1 MRPVPLESFFPYPMT
16 KLYLSYRETLKGRK
30 IKMTDVELAKK
41 RGEEHLKE
49 ILPAIEKTFVYDDTA
64 YHLPI
69 AFALTGTAV
78 HDQNTAREV
87 FLKTGNNPIVASEFL
102 LAEKTAKRGRENAP
116 YTGFIADTVIRK
128 LGYSLVDGSIL
139 GLALVIGSSE
149 SPGTAAA
156 ICRELQEKYML
167 TFLAGPVIPALL
179 NNGVRLGLE
188 YRLVPLGST
197 PASGVHFVDVIARV
211 AMMFGGVTP
220 GDAQRLLMY
229 AAERAKAIVIVFPG
243 LSDDEIAL
251 VDGMRLLGIPI
262 LSVGDYRGG
271 AWIPVAAED
280 AVRKGMEEKGIRV
293 NVTAIP
299 IPMGC
304 SPAFE
309 GKSIRKE
316 EMYVEFGGGRSP
328 AFELLRTRP
337 AGEIEDGRV
346 TVIGPEIDSMKEG
359 SANPLGIL
367 IDVAGKS
374 MKKDYEPVLE
384 RRIHNFVNY
393 GEGTWHVAQRDLIW
407 VRISKEA
414 VAKGVRIEHL
424 GKLLASK
431 FRMDFPQLLDAV
443 AVTLITDPVKVAAA
457 KKEAERVYEERDARI
472 KGMRDND
479 VNTYYSCTLCQTF
492 APNHVCVIT
501 PERPAL
507 CGAISWLDGK
517 IAYEISPAGA
527 NQPVEKGTEINALNG
542 EFDGVNR
549 FVRKAS
555 HGEIDRC
562 SLYSV
567 MEYPMTCCGCFE
579 AIALMLPEVNGI
591 MVVNREFKGVTPS
604 GMSFSTLAG
613 TIGGGAQ
620 TPGFAGISK
629 NYILS
634 DRFLQG
640 EGGIG
645 RLVWIPSQLKEELRD
660 RLEQKLSDKGLSG
673 FVDKIADETKATTI
687 EELMVYLEKVGHPAL
702 TMKPL
707 V

>member
-1 MRPVPLESFFPYPMT
+1 
-16 KLYLSYRETLKGRK
+16 
-30 IKMTDVELAKK
+30 MTDVELAKK

-49 ILPAIEKTFVYDDTA
+49 TLPAMKKTFAYEDTA

-69 AFALTGTAV
+69 SFALTGTAV
-78 HDQNTAREV
+78 HDLNSAQNV
-87 FLKTGNNPIVASEFL
+87 FSSTGYNPIVASECL
-102 LAEKTAKRGRENAP
+102 LAEKTATQGKENAP
-116 YTGFIADTVIRK
+116 YTGFIGDTVIRK

-139 GLALVIGSSE
+139 GLALVIGSPE

-167 TFLAGPVIPALL
+167 TFLAGPVIPSLL
-179 NNGVRLGLE
+179 NNGVKVGLE
-188 YRLVPLGST
+188 YRLIPLGST
-197 PASGVHFVDVIARV
+197 ASYGIHFVDIIARV

-220 GDAQRLLMY
+220 GDAHRLLVY
-229 AAERAKAIVIVFPG
+229 AAERAKAIVIVFSG

-251 VDGMRLLGIPI
+251 VDSMRLLGFPI
-262 LSVGDYRGG
+262 LSLGDYSGG
-271 AWIPVAAED
+271 AWIPTAAD
-280 AVRKGMEEKGIRV
+280 DIVRKGMEEKGIRV

-316 EMYVEFGGGRSP
+316 EMYVEFGGGRAT
-328 AFELLRTRP
+328 AFELLRMRP
-337 AGEIEDGRV
+337 AEEVKDGVV

-359 SANPLGIL
+359 SANPLGI
-367 IDVAGKS
+367 IIEVAGKT

-393 GEGTWHVAQRDLIW
+393 GEGSWHVAQRDLIW
-407 VRISKEA
+407 VRLSKEA
-414 VAKGVRIEHL
+414 VAKGVKIEHL

-431 FRMDFPQLLDAV
+431 FRMDFPRLLDAV
-443 AVTLITDPVKVAAA
+443 AVILITDPEKVAEAR
-457 KKEAERVYEERDARI
+457 KEAERIYDERDARI
-472 KGMRDND
+472 KGMRDID

-517 IAYEISPAGA
+517 IAYEISPSGA
-527 NQPVEKGTEINALNG
+527 NQPVEKGAVINAQSG
-542 EFDGVNR
+542 EFEGVNR

-591 MVVNREFKGVTPS
+591 MVVNREFKGQTPS

-640 EGGIG
+640 EGGIE
-645 RLVWIPSQLKEELRD
+645 RLVWMPSPLKEELKN
-660 RLEQKLSDKGLSG
+660 RLVQMLSDKGLKD
-673 FVDKIADETKATTI
+673 FFDKIADETKATTI

-702 TMKPL
+702 AMKPL

>member
-1 MRPVPLESFFPYPMT
+1 
-16 KLYLSYRETLKGRK
+16 
-30 IKMTDVELAKK
+30 MTDVELAKK
-41 RGEEHLKE
+41 TGEERLKTKIAGITKPFFYE
-49 ILPAIEKTFVYDDTA
+49 ETA

-69 AFALTGTAV
+69 SYALTGIAV
-78 HDQNTAREV
+78 HDHATAMDV
-87 FLKTGNNPIVASEFL
+87 FARMNNNPLVASECI
-102 LAEKTAKRGRENAP
+102 LAEKTATFGREPSP
-116 YTGFIADTVIRK
+116 YTGFIGDTVIRK

-139 GLALVIGSSE
+139 GLALIVGTPASSGS
-149 SPGTAAA
+149 AAA

-167 TFLAGPVIPALL
+167 TFLAGDVIPSLL
-179 NNGVRLGLE
+179 KAGVKLGLE

-197 PASGVHFVDVIARV
+197 PSYGVHFVDIIARV

-220 GDAQRLLMY
+220 GDANRLLAY
-229 AAERAKAIVIVFPG
+229 AAERAKAIIIVFPQ
-243 LSDDEIAL
+243 LSDEEIAF
-251 VDGMRLLGIPI
+251 VDSMRVLGFPI
-262 LSVGDYRGG
+262 LSLAGDVGGE
-271 AWIPVAAED
+271 WIPATPDDV
-280 AVRKGMEEKGIRV
+280 VRQGMEKKGIRV

-299 IPMGC
+299 IPMAC

-328 AFELLRTRP
+328 AFELLKMK
-337 AGEIEDGRV
+337 AVGEIQDGNV
-346 TVIGPEIDSMKEG
+346 TVIGPEIDSMNEG
-359 SANPLGIL
+359 TANPLGI
-367 IDVAGKS
+367 IIEVSGKT

-393 GEGTWHVAQRDLIW
+393 GEGSWHVAQRDLIW
-407 VRISKEA
+407 IRISKEA
-414 VAKGVRIEHL
+414 VAKGVKIEHI
-424 GKLLASK
+424 GKLLAGK

-443 AVTLITDPVKVAAA
+443 AVTLITDKDKVLAGIQ
-457 KKEAERVYEERDARI
+457 EAEGVYEERDARI
-472 KGMRDND
+472 KGMRDVD

-517 IAYEISPAGA
+517 IAYEISPSGA
-527 NQPVEKGTEINALNG
+527 NQPVEKGSLINAQNG
-542 EFDGVNR
+542 EFEGVNR
-549 FVRKAS
+549 FVKKAS
-555 HGEIDRC
+555 HGEIERC

-579 AIALMLPEVNGI
+579 CIALMLPEVNGI
-591 MVVNREFKGVTPS
+591 MVVNREFKGITPS
-604 GMSFSTLAG
+604 GMTFSTLAG

-640 EGGIG
+640 DGGIE
-645 RLVWIPSQLKEELRD
+645 RLVWLPSQVKDELKP
-660 RLEQKLSDKGLSG
+660 RLVPILQKRGLPDL
-673 FVDKIADETKATTI
+673 FDKIADETNATTI
-687 EELMVYLEKVGHPAL
+687 EELTVFLEKVNHPAL
-702 TMKPL
+702 AMKPL

>member
-1 MRPVPLESFFPYPMT
+1 
-16 KLYLSYRETLKGRK
+16 
-30 IKMTDVELAKK
+30 MTDVELAKK
-41 RGEEHLKE
+41 AGDEQLKNKITGIRNTFSYEE
-49 ILPAIEKTFVYDDTA
+49 TA
-64 YHLPI
+64 YHLPVS
-69 AFALTGTAV
+69 FALTGIAV
-78 HDQNTAREV
+78 HDRATALDV
-87 FLKTGNNPIVASEFL
+87 FARMNNNPLIASECL
-102 LAEKTAKRGRENAP
+102 LAEKTATLGREPAP
-116 YTGFIADTVIRK
+116 YTGFVGDTVIRK

-139 GLALVIGSSE
+139 GLALVVGIPE
-149 SPGTAAA
+149 STDSAAA

-167 TFLAGPVIPALL
+167 TFLSGGVIPALL
-179 NNGVRLGLE
+179 QGGVKLGLE

-197 PASGVHFVDVIARV
+197 PSYGVHFVDIIARV

-220 GDAQRLLMY
+220 GDAARLLKY

-243 LSDDEIAL
+243 LSDEDIAF
-251 VDGMRLLGIPI
+251 VDAMRVLDFPI
-262 LSVGDYRGG
+262 LSLGDYEGG
-271 AWIPVAAED
+271 AWIPATSNDV
-280 AVRKGMEEKGIRV
+280 VKKGMDKKGIRV

-316 EMYVEFGGGRSP
+316 EMYAEFGGGRAP
-328 AFELLRTRP
+328 AFELLRMRNP
-337 AGEIEDGRV
+337 DEITDGKI

-359 SANPLGIL
+359 TANPLGI
-367 IDVAGKS
+367 IIEVAGKM

-393 GEGTWHVAQRDLIW
+393 GEGSWHVAQRDLIW

-414 VAKGVRIEHL
+414 VAKGVKIEHI

-443 AVTLITDPVKVAAA
+443 AVTLITDKDKVLAG
-457 KKEAERVYEERDARI
+457 KKDAEKVYEERDARI
-472 KGMRDND
+472 RGMKDSD

-517 IAYEISPAGA
+517 IAFEISPSGA
-527 NQPVEKGTEINALNG
+527 NQPIEKGSVINAQNG

-549 FVRKAS
+549 FVKKAS

-579 AIALMLPEVNGI
+579 CIALMLPEVNGI

-604 GMSFSTLAG
+604 GMTFSTLAG

-629 NYILS
+629 NYIIS

-640 EGGIG
+640 DGGIE
-645 RLVWIPSQLKEELRD
+645 RLVWLPAQVKDELKPRLVPVLKER
-660 RLEQKLSDKGLSG
+660 GLADL
-673 FVDKIADETKATTI
+673 FDKIADETNATTI
-687 EELMVYLEKVGHPAL
+687 EELTVFLEKVNHPAL
-702 TMKPL
+702 AMKPL

>member
-1 MRPVPLESFFPYPMT
+1 
-16 KLYLSYRETLKGRK
+16 
-30 IKMTDVELAKK
+30 MTDVEKAKK
-41 RGEEHLKE
+41 NGEARLKTM
-49 ILPAIEKTFVYDDTA
+49 ITAIHHTFSYDETA

-69 AFALTGTAV
+69 SFALTGIAV
-78 HDQNTAREV
+78 HDQQTAREV
-87 FLKTGNNPIVASEFL
+87 FEKTGNNPLVALECI
-102 LAEKTAKRGRENAP
+102 LAGKTAEEGRKPAP
-116 YTGFIADTVIRK
+116 YTGFIDDTVIRK

-139 GLALVIGSSE
+139 GLALVVGTP
-149 SPGTAAA
+149 PGADSASA

-167 TFLAGPVIPALL
+167 TFLAGDVITSLSGA
-179 NNGVRLGLE
+179 GVKLGLE
-188 YRLVPLGST
+188 YRLIPLGPT
-197 PASGVHFVDVIARV
+197 PSYGIYFVDIIARV

-220 GDAQRLLMY
+220 GDIQRLLTY
-229 AAERAKAIVIVFPG
+229 ARERAKAIVIVYPG
-243 LSDDEIAL
+243 LTDEEIAF
-251 VDGMRLLGIPI
+251 VDGMRVLGFPI
-262 LSVGDYRGG
+262 LSLGDYQGS
-271 AWIPVAAED
+271 AWLTSKPDEV
-280 AVRKGMEEKGIRV
+280 VRRGMEERGIRV
-293 NVTAIP
+293 NITAIP

-328 AFELLRTRP
+328 AFELLQMLP
-337 AGEIEDGRV
+337 ADEVKDGQV
-346 TVIGPEIDSMKEG
+346 TVIGPEITMMKEG
-359 SANPLGIL
+359 SAYPLAIL
-367 IDVAGKS
+367 VKVTGKM

-393 GEGTWHVAQRDLIW
+393 GEGSWHVAQRDIIW
-407 VRISKEA
+407 VRISKEV
-414 VAKGVRIEHL
+414 VAKGIKIEHI

-443 AVTLITDPVKVAAA
+443 SVTLITDEAKVLEA
-457 KKEAERVYEERDARI
+457 KKDAEKVFEERDARI
-472 KGMRDND
+472 KGMRDSE
-479 VNTYYSCTLCQTF
+479 VTTYYSCTLCQTF

-517 IAYEISPAGA
+517 IAFEISPSGA
-527 NQPVEKGTEINALNG
+527 NQPIEKGAVINTLNG
-542 EFDGVNR
+542 EFDGVNK
-549 FVRKAS
+549 FVKKAS
-555 HGEIDRC
+555 HGEVDRC

-579 AIALMLPEVNGI
+579 CIALMLPEVNGI
-591 MVVNREFKGVTPS
+591 MIVNREFKGITPS
-604 GMSFSTLAG
+604 GMTFSTLAG

-640 EGGIG
+640 EGGIE
-645 RLVWIPSQLKEELRD
+645 RLVWIPYQLKEELKV
-660 RLEQKLSDKGLSG
+660 RLTKKLADQNKPDL
-673 FVDKIADETKATTI
+673 FEKIADETRATTI
-687 EELMVYLEKVGHPAL
+687 EELIDYLEHVKHPAL

>member
-1 MRPVPLESFFPYPMT
+1 
-16 KLYLSYRETLKGRK
+16 
-30 IKMTDVELAKK
+30 MTDVELAKK
-41 RGEEHLKE
+41 HGEDLLKTRITSIQGSFSYE
-49 ILPAIEKTFVYDDTA
+49 DTA

-69 AFALTGTAV
+69 SYALTGIAV
-78 HDQNTAREV
+78 HDRAAAVDV
-87 FLKTGNNPIVASEFL
+87 FGKTGNNPIVASECL
-102 LAEKTAKRGRENAP
+102 LAEQTAVSGKQPAP
-116 YTGFIADTVIRK
+116 YTGFISDTVIRK

-139 GLALVIGSSE
+139 GLALVVGTPSSGGS
-149 SPGTAAA
+149 AAA

-167 TFLAGPVIPALL
+167 TFLAGNVIPSLSGA
-179 NNGVRLGLE
+179 GVRLGLE
-188 YRLVPLGST
+188 YRLIPLGSS
-197 PASGVHFVDVIARV
+197 PFHGIHFVDIIARV

-220 GDAQRLLMY
+220 GDMHRLLAY

-243 LSDDEIAL
+243 LTDEEIAL
-251 VDGMRLLGIPI
+251 VDGMRVLGFPI
-262 LSVGDYRGG
+262 LSLGG
-271 AWIPVAAED
+271 YEGGTWTPATQED
-280 AVRKGMEEKGIRV
+280 VVRQGMDQKGIRV

-316 EMYVEFGGGRSP
+316 EMFVEFGGGRSP
-328 AFELLRTRP
+328 AFELLRMRQP
-337 AGEIEDGRV
+337 GEIEDGKV
-346 TVIGPEIDSMKEG
+346 TVIGPEIESMKEG
-359 SANPLGIL
+359 SANPLGIV
-367 IDVAGKS
+367 IEVAGKT

-393 GEGTWHVAQRDLIW
+393 GEGSWHVAQRDLIW
-407 VRISKEA
+407 VRLSKEA
-414 VAKGVRIEHL
+414 VAKGVRIEHI

-443 AVTLITDPVKVAAA
+443 AVTLITDGAKVLEA
-457 KKEAERVYEERDARI
+457 KAEAERVYDERDARI
-472 KGMRDND
+472 KGMRDSD

-501 PERPAL
+501 PERLAL

-517 IAYEISPAGA
+517 IAYEMSPSGA
-527 NQPVEKGTEINALNG
+527 NQPIEKGTVLNAQNG
-542 EFDGVNR
+542 EFEGVNR
-549 FVRKAS
+549 FVKKAS
-555 HGEIDRC
+555 HGEIERC

-579 AIALMLPEVNGI
+579 VIALMLPEVNGI
-591 MVVNREFKGVTPS
+591 MVVNREYKGMTPS
-604 GMSFSTLAG
+604 GMTFSTLAG

-645 RLVWIPSQLKEELRD
+645 RLVWMPAALKEELKD
-660 RLEQKLSDKGLSG
+660 RLVKKLEERGLAG
-673 FVDKIADETKATTI
+673 FFEKIADETTAPAI
-687 EELMVYLEKVGHPAL
+687 EDLMVFLERVGHPAL
-702 TMKPL
+702 RMKPL

>member
-1 MRPVPLESFFPYPMT
+1 
-16 KLYLSYRETLKGRK
+16 
-30 IKMTDVELAKK
+30 MTDVELAKK
-41 RGEEHLKE
+41 HGEDLLKTR
-49 ILPAIEKTFVYDDTA
+49 ISAIRQSFSYEDTA

-69 AFALTGTAV
+69 SYGLTGIAV
-78 HDQNTAREV
+78 HDRNAALDV
-87 FLKTGNNPIVASEFL
+87 FGKMGNNPIVASECL
-102 LAEKTAKRGRENAP
+102 LAEQTAVSGKEPAP
-116 YTGFIADTVIRK
+116 YTGFISDTVIRK

-139 GLALVIGSSE
+139 GLALVVGTPPSEGS
-149 SPGTAAA
+149 AAG

-167 TFLAGPVIPALL
+167 TFLAGKVVPSLSGA
-179 NNGVRLGLE
+179 GVRLGLE
-188 YRLVPLGST
+188 YRLIPLGSA
-197 PASGVHFVDVIARV
+197 PFHGIHFVDIIARV

-220 GDAQRLLMY
+220 GDTHRLLTY

-243 LSDDEIAL
+243 LTDEEIAL
-251 VDGMRLLGIPI
+251 VDGMRVLGFPI
-262 LSVGDYRGG
+262 LSLGGYVGGT
-271 AWIPVAAED
+271 WIPATPED
-280 AVRKGMEEKGIRV
+280 VVRLGMDQKGIRV

-328 AFELLRTRP
+328 AFELLRMRQP
-337 AGEIEDGRV
+337 GEIEDGKI
-346 TVIGPEIDSMKEG
+346 TVIGPEIESMKEG
-359 SANPLGIL
+359 SANPLAI
-367 IDVAGKS
+367 IIEVAGKM

-393 GEGTWHVAQRDLIW
+393 GEGSWHVAQRDLIW

-414 VAKGVRIEHL
+414 VAKGVRIEHI

-443 AVTLITDPVKVAAA
+443 AVTLITNSAKVLEA
-457 KKEAERVYEERDARI
+457 KKEAERIYDERDARI
-472 KGMRDND
+472 KGMRDSD

-492 APNHVCVIT
+492 APNHVCIIT
-501 PERPAL
+501 PERLAL

-517 IAYEISPAGA
+517 IAFEISPSGA
-527 NQPVEKGTEINALNG
+527 NQPVEKGAVINAQNG
-542 EFDGVNR
+542 EFEGVNR
-549 FVRKAS
+549 FVKKAS
-555 HGEIDRC
+555 HGEIERC

-567 MEYPMTCCGCFE
+567 MEFPMTCCGCFE
-579 AIALMLPEVNGI
+579 VIALMLPEVNGI
-591 MVVNREFKGVTPS
+591 MVVNREYKGMTPS
-604 GMSFSTLAG
+604 GMTFSTLAG

-640 EGGIG
+640 EGGIE
-645 RLVWIPSQLKEELRD
+645 RLVWMPAALREELKE
-660 RLEQKLSDKGLSG
+660 RLEKKLEERKLAG
-673 FVDKIADETKATTI
+673 FFEKIADETTAATI
-687 EELMVYLEKVGHPAL
+687 EDLMVFLERVGHPAL
-702 TMKPL
+702 GMKPL

>member
-1 MRPVPLESFFPYPMT
+1 
-16 KLYLSYRETLKGRK
+16 
-30 IKMTDVELAKK
+30 MTDVELAIKN
-41 RGEEHLKE
+41 GELQLKT
-49 ILPAIEKTFVYDDTA
+49 AITTIQGTFSYEDTA

-69 AFALTGTAV
+69 SYALTGIPV
-78 HDQNTAREV
+78 HDRNTSLDV
-87 FLKTGNNPIVASEFL
+87 FSRTKDNSLVASEII
-102 LAEKTAKRGRENAP
+102 LAKKTAQDGKEESP
-116 YTGFIADTVIRK
+116 YTGFISDSTIRK

-139 GLALVIGSSE
+139 GLALIVGSSE
-149 SPGTAAA
+149 SAGSAAA

-167 TFLAGPVIPALL
+167 TFLAGPVVSSLSSA
-179 NNGVRLGLE
+179 GVKLGLD
-188 YRLVPLGST
+188 YRLIPLGSS
-197 PASGVHFVDVIARV
+197 ALHGVHFVDIIARV

-220 GDAQRLLMY
+220 GDMHRLLTY

-243 LSDDEIAL
+243 LSDEEIAL
-251 VDGMRLLGIPI
+251 VDGMRVLGFPI
-262 LSVGDYRGG
+262 LSLGDYKKG
-271 AWIPVAAED
+271 AWISATPED
-280 AVRKGMEEKGIRV
+280 IVRTGMELKGIRV

-328 AFELLRTRP
+328 AFELLRMKD
-337 AGEIEDGRV
+337 ASESKDGQV
-346 TVIGPEIDSMKEG
+346 TVIGPDIDSMKEG
-359 SANPLGIL
+359 SANPLAI
-367 IDVAGKS
+367 IVEVAGKT

-393 GEGTWHVAQRDLIW
+393 GEGSWHVAQRDLIW
-407 VRISKEA
+407 VRLSKEA
-414 VAKGVRIEHL
+414 VAKGVKIEHL

-443 AVTLITDPVKVAAA
+443 SVTLITDPEKILVA
-457 KKEAERVYEERDARI
+457 KKEAERVYDERDARI
-472 KGMRDND
+472 KGMRDVD
-479 VNTYYSCTLCQTF
+479 VNTFYSCTLCQTF

-527 NQPVEKGTEINALNG
+527 NQPIEKGAVINALNG

-549 FVRKAS
+549 FVKKAS

-579 AIALMLPEVNGI
+579 CIALMLPEVNGI
-591 MVVNREFKGVTPS
+591 MVVNREFKGLTPS

-629 NYILS
+629 GYILS

-640 EGGIG
+640 EGGIE
-645 RLVWIPSQLKEELRD
+645 RLVWMPAQLKEELKP
-660 RLEQKLSDKGLSG
+660 RLIKKFEEKGKPGL
-673 FVDKIADETKATTI
+673 FDKIADETKAATI
-687 EELMVYLEKVGHPAL
+687 EDLIVYLDGVKHPAL
-702 TMKPL
+702 IMKPL

>member
-1 MRPVPLESFFPYPMT
+1 MIRGNQT
-16 KLYLSYRETLKGRK
+16 
-30 IKMTDVELAKK
+30 MTDVELARKT
-41 RGEEHLKE
+41 GEEDLKAR
-49 ILPAIEKTFVYDDTA
+49 ISDIHTSFSYDETA

-69 AFALTGTAV
+69 SYALTGIAV
-78 HDQNTAREV
+78 HEQKTAAEV
-87 FLKTGNNPIVASEFL
+87 YAKTANNPIVASECL
-102 LAEKTAKRGRENAP
+102 LAEKTAKAGKEPEP
-116 YTGFIADTVIRK
+116 YTGFISDTVIRK

-139 GLALVIGSSE
+139 GLALVIGKPE
-149 SPGTAAA
+149 SAGSAAA

-167 TFLAGPVIPALL
+167 TFLAGEVVPTLSGA
-179 NNGVRLGLE
+179 GVRLGLD
-188 YRLVPLGST
+188 YRLIPLGST
-197 PASGVHFVDVIARV
+197 PAYGIHFVDIVARV

-220 GDAQRLLMY
+220 GDTHRLLSY

-243 LSDDEIAL
+243 LTDDEIAFA
-251 VDGMRLLGIPI
+251 DGMRVLGFPI
-262 LSVGDYRGG
+262 LSLGG
-271 AWIPVAAED
+271 YEGGSWIPATPDTIVS
-280 AVRKGMEEKGIRV
+280 RGMEEKGIRV

-328 AFELLRTRP
+328 AFELLRMREP
-337 AGEIEDGRV
+337 GEIEDGKV
-346 TVIGPEIDSMKEG
+346 TVIGPEIESLKEG
-359 SANPLGIL
+359 SANPLAVI
-367 IDVAGKS
+367 IEVAGKT

-393 GEGTWHVAQRDLIW
+393 GEGSWHVAQRDLIW
-407 VRISKEA
+407 VRLSKEA
-414 VAKGVRIEHL
+414 VAKGVRIEHI

-443 AVTLITDPVKVAAA
+443 SVTLITDGAKVLEA
-457 KKEAERVYEERDARI
+457 KKDAESVYEERDARI
-472 KGMRDND
+472 KGMRDSD

-501 PERPAL
+501 PERLAL

-517 IAYEISPAGA
+517 IAFEMSPSGA
-527 NQPVEKGTEINALNG
+527 NQPIEKGAVINAQNG
-542 EFDGVNR
+542 EFEGVNR
-549 FVRKAS
+549 FVKKAS
-555 HGEIDRC
+555 HGEIERC

-591 MVVNREFKGVTPS
+591 MVVNREYKGMTPS

-629 NYILS
+629 NYVLS

-640 EGGIG
+640 EGGIE
-645 RLVWIPSQLKEELRD
+645 RLVWMPAALKEELKV
-660 RLEQKLSDKGLSG
+660 RLGKKLEERGLSG
-673 FVDKIADETKATTI
+673 LFEKIADETTAETI
-687 EELMVYLEKVGHPAL
+687 EALMEYLERVQHPAL
-702 TMKPL
+702 KMKPL

>member
-1 MRPVPLESFFPYPMT
+1 
-16 KLYLSYRETLKGRK
+16 
-30 IKMTDVELAKK
+30 MTDVELAKK
-41 RGEEHLKE
+41 HGDEQLRLRISSISTPFSYEE
-49 ILPAIEKTFVYDDTA
+49 TA

-69 AFALTGTAV
+69 SFALTGIAV
-78 HDQNTAREV
+78 HDKNAAADV
-87 FLKTGNNPIVASEFL
+87 FGRAGNNPIVASECI
-102 LAEKTAKRGRENAP
+102 LAEATAKEGKEPEP
-116 YTGFIADTVIRK
+116 YTGFISDMVIRK

-139 GLALVIGSSE
+139 GLALVIGKPQGAGS
-149 SPGTAAA
+149 AAA

-167 TFLAGPVIPALL
+167 TFLAGEIIPSLSSA
-179 NNGVRLGLE
+179 GVKLGLE
-188 YRLVPLGST
+188 YRLIPLGSK
-197 PASGVHFVDVIARV
+197 PLHGIHFVDIIARV

-220 GDAQRLLMY
+220 GDTHRLLAY

-243 LSDDEIAL
+243 LSDEEIAL
-251 VDGMRLLGIPI
+251 VDGMRVLGFPI
-262 LSVGDYRGG
+262 ISLGG
-271 AWIPVAAED
+271 YEGGTWIQAAPD
-280 AVRKGMEEKGIRV
+280 NAVRLGMEEKGIRV

-316 EMYVEFGGGRSP
+316 EMYAEFGGGRSP
-328 AFELLRTRP
+328 AFELLRMKE
-337 AGEIEDGRV
+337 AGSVKDGQV

-359 SANPLGIL
+359 SANPLGI
-367 IDVAGKS
+367 IIEVAGRT

-393 GEGTWHVAQRDLIW
+393 GEGSWHVAQRDLIW
-407 VRISKEA
+407 VRLSKEA
-414 VAKGVRIEHL
+414 VAKGVRIEHI

-443 AVTLITDPVKVAAA
+443 SVTLITDPAKVLEA
-457 KKEAERVYEERDARI
+457 KKEAENVYAERDARI

-479 VNTYYSCTLCQTF
+479 VETYYSCTLCQTF

-527 NQPVEKGTEINALNG
+527 NQPIEKGAVINLQNG

-549 FVRKAS
+549 FVKKAS

-591 MVVNREFKGVTPS
+591 MVVNREYKGMTPS

-645 RLVWIPSQLKEELRD
+645 RLVWMPAQLKEELKVRFEKKMAD
-660 RLEQKLSDKGLSG
+660 QGMAG
-673 FVDKIADETKATTI
+673 FFDKIADENTATTI
-687 EELMVYLEKVGHPAL
+687 EDLTVFLEKVHHPAL
-702 TMKPL
+702 GMKPL

>member
-1 MRPVPLESFFPYPMT
+1 MIR
-16 KLYLSYRETLKGRK
+16 GNNQ
-30 IKMTDVELAKK
+30 MTDVETAKK
-41 RGEEHLKE
+41 KGEDHLKTMVTT
-49 ILPAIEKTFVYDDTA
+49 IQHSLSYDETA

-69 AFALTGTAV
+69 SFALTGIAV
-78 HDQNTAREV
+78 HDRKSALDVFAR
-87 FLKTGNNPIVASEFL
+87 TSSNPLVASECF
-102 LAEKTAKRGRENAP
+102 LAEITATKGKEPAP
-116 YTGFIADTVIRK
+116 YTGFIDDTVIRK

-139 GLALVIGSSE
+139 GLALVVGTP
-149 SPGTAAA
+149 PGADSAAG

-167 TFLAGPVIPALL
+167 TFLAGDIIPSLSGA
-179 NNGVRLGLE
+179 GVKLGLE
-188 YRLVPLGST
+188 YRLIPLGST
-197 PASGVHFVDVIARV
+197 PTYGVHFVDIIARV

-220 GDAQRLLMY
+220 GDIHRLLTY

-243 LSDDEIAL
+243 LSDQEIAL
-251 VDGMRLLGIPI
+251 IDGMRVLGFSI
-262 LSVGDYRGG
+262 LSLGNYQGG
-271 AWIPVAAED
+271 EWITAIPEEV
-280 AVRKGMEEKGIRV
+280 VRRGMEQKEIRV

-328 AFELLRTRP
+328 AFELLRMRSASEVT
-337 AGEIEDGRV
+337 DGQV
-346 TVIGPEIDSMKEG
+346 TVIGPEIDTMKEG
-359 SANPLGIL
+359 GAYPLAII
-367 IDVAGKS
+367 IDVAGKM

-393 GEGTWHVAQRDLIW
+393 GEGSWHVAQRDIIW
-407 VRISKEA
+407 VRISKEV
-414 VAKGVRIEHL
+414 VAKGVKIEHI

-431 FRMDFPQLLDAV
+431 FRMDFPNLLDAV
-443 AVTLITDPVKVAAA
+443 SVTLITDETKVLAA
-457 KKEAERVYEERDARI
+457 KKDAEKVYEDRDARI
-472 KGMRDND
+472 KGMRDSD

-501 PERPAL
+501 PEHPAL

-517 IAYEISPAGA
+517 IAYEIAPSGA
-527 NQPVEKGTEINALNG
+527 NQPIEKGAAINSLNG

-549 FVRKAS
+549 FVKKAS

-579 AIALMLPEVNGI
+579 CIALMLPEVNGI
-591 MVVNREFKGVTPS
+591 MVVNREFKGITPS
-604 GMSFSTLAG
+604 GMTFSTLAG

-640 EGGIG
+640 EGGIE
-645 RLVWIPSQLKEELRD
+645 RLVWMPSQLKEELKT
-660 RLEQKLSDKGLSG
+660 RLINKLADQNKSDL
-673 FVDKIADETKATTI
+673 FEKIADETIATSLEDLI
-687 EELMVYLEKVGHPAL
+687 SYLERIKHPAL

-707 V
+707 M